1 MTLAAPFV
9 SAVALAVVVLL
20 MLMELRISRRNE
32 RTLESLGAIEPH
44 DAVYQTMR
52 WAYPGV
58 FVAMAIEGSTS
69 DLVPAGLVGAGF
81 ALFVVSKVLKFWAI
95 ASLGRLW
102 TYRVF
107 VLPGEPLVTTGPYR
121 WMRHPNYVAVV
132 GEIVAMAL
140 VTAARVTGP
149 AGLLLFGSLLM
160 VRIRAE
166 ERALRLNR

>member
-1 MTLAAPFV
+1 MMLAAPLV
-9 SAVALAVVVLL
+9 SGVALAVVVLV
-20 MLMELRISRRNE
+20 MLVELRISLRNE
-32 RTLESLGAIEPH
+32 RTLKSLGAIEPH

-58 FVAMAIEGSTS
+58 FVAMAIEGATS
-69 DLVPAGLVGAGF
+69 QLIPVGVVGAGVV
-81 ALFVVSKVLKFWAI
+81 LFVLSKVLKFWAI

-107 VLPGEPLVTTGPYR
+107 VLPDEPLVTTGPYR
-121 WMRHPNYVAVV
+121 MMRHPNYVAVV

-149 AGLLLFGSLLM
+149 AGLLLFGSLLAI
-160 VRIRAE
+160 RIRAE
-166 ERALRLNR
+166 ERALRLR